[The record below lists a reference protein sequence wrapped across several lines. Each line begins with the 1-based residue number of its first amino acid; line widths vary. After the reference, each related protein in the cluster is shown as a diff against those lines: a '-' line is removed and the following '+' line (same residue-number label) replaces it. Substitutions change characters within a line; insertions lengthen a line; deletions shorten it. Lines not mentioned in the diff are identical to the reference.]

1 MSLLNELC
9 SVVTDGFNS
18 SVSSVSAWPP
28 GCLSAMGSD
37 SASPEVGLAS
47 QCSLAV
53 SLQCFCHCRPLQFAS
68 VISGNPLF
76 WKAARGDVL

>member
-1 MSLLNELC
+1 MDLIVQSLQFQQGHFDVCVPLALA
-9 SVVTDGFNS
+9 G
-18 SVSSVSAWPP
+18 
-28 GCLSAMGSD
+28 
-37 SASPEVGLAS
+37 ASLEVELAS

-53 SLQCFCHCRPLQFAS
+53 AAVGFVALQCCCRCRPMYSAF